1 MISIF
6 LFQISAVYSVNFMAN
21 DLLDYKHKI
30 LLIPQT
36 SKKSQMMILNKSL
49 ISKDGKKCDKIG
61 VSIEAFNSQPNRCQK
76 QAQR

>member
-1 MISIF
+1 MTSIF
-6 LFQISAVYSVNFMAN
+6 LFQISAAYSVNFMAN

-36 SKKSQMMILNKSL
+36 SKKSQIMILNKSL
-49 ISKDGKKCDKIG
+49 ISKDGKECDKIG
-61 VSIEAFNSQPNRCQK
+61 MSVEAFNSQPNRCKK